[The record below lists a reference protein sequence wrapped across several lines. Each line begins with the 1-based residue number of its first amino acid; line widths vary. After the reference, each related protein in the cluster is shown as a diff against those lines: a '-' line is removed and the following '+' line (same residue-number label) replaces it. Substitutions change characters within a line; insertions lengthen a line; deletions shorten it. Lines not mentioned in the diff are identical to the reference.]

1 MRESREE
8 SNPAQNNLKI
18 SSLFTNLNTLLHLF
32 VFVLSYLPQSLCKHT
47 TVYFGFLFLCNMVEI
62 SLLNQGYPG
71 CTGVEKLII
80 CSVSLLTPLPPHFLS
95 SCCPY
100 LVSYQNKARHY
111 LFVLQYHS
119 FMCAIHSGLALK
131 SSLFL

>member
-1 MRESREE
+1 MRENWEE

-18 SSLFTNLNTLLHLF
+18 FSLFTNLNTLLHLF
-32 VFVLSYLPQSLCKHT
+32 AFVLSYLPQSLCKHT
-47 TVYFGFLFLCNMVEI
+47 IFWISFLCDMVEI

-71 CTGVEKLII
+71 CPGVEKLII

-100 LVSYQNKARHY
+100 LVSYHNKARYY
-111 LFVLQYHS
+111 LFVWQYRS
-119 FMCAIHSGLALK
+119 FMCTIHSGLDLK
-131 SSLFL
+131 SSPFL